1 MYDDVGQLSLLSTI
15 FTATR
20 SEPAMKRKLVTFSTC
35 IILLIST
42 LIAANVGAHPVTVPD
57 TSRAEW
63 FAQGP
68 SASNIGAIVRNTAG
82 RGEFVWS
89 DAKRDQRIAS
99 TAGATGVI
107 TREADLVRFNITAD
121 TSNLYF
127 MAKLERYS
135 GLSNN
140 PPVELMITIDSD
152 HSAGQTALPD
162 GVATNVISDAAWEYA
177 VQTQFT
183 SAGGSNNAPRLY
195 DHSASPSTCVGC
207 AAQLVSAAV
216 YRGSFVEIKVPWDQ
230 LGGQPLSTNTLRFT
244 VSTYYADHRAPAD
257 NASKAI
263 DILTTKST
271 LGELSDGTIDY
282 YVELHFNAQGEVFAP
297 LLISEFLPD
306 PPTTRDPEGEWIEIY
321 NPNSFDVG
329 LAGYKLGDQPYRNG
343 SQGMVQLPNQTLAS
357 NQAIVIA
364 NTVSVFMSRYPSVPA
379 NKIIEMNTL
388 APYTDWAS
396 GHISLQNTNSG
407 NPFKESLVLLDPR
420 DVIVDMVQYATPIL
434 PSGLDPD
441 NKPIILAGSSVT
453 PNASYDRCP
462 ASRDTNDSNLDFV
475 LHSTVDSQTPGTP
488 CAGLEGIDL
497 RISKDGPATMPLGGM
512 VQYLLSFSNAGVG
525 PTAATSVVITD
536 TLPDGLTCTTQTAT
550 AGVVFTGTCPGGTN
564 LSWTITS
571 LAPGSSGVVTLT
583 ATLENRIGMN
593 TVLVNQAGITSNPLE
608 PVANRANNHASQT
621 LITEGTA
628 DLTVS
633 STWPTT
639 THPGPGSLF
648 SYIITYSDIGA
659 DDANDITIM
668 DTLPA
673 GITLVSASAPGL
685 GFNNATSGTLI
696 WHDTLLAYQ
705 DSGEITLVVKIN
717 DNLAV
722 GSTLT
727 NNVTVSSNPVDSPT
741 NNNSEQKSL
750 TVGNYL
756 RFLPL
761 IVK

>member
-1 MYDDVGQLSLLSTI
+1 
-15 FTATR
+15 
-20 SEPAMKRKLVTFSTC
+20 MKRTLATLTTC
-35 IILLIST
+35 MVLLIST
-42 LIAANVGAHPVTVPD
+42 LIAVNVGAHPVTVPD

-68 SASNIGAIVRNTAG
+68 SASNIGAIVRDTAN

-99 TAGATGVI
+99 TSGATGVI
-107 TREADLVRFNITAD
+107 TREADLVRFNTTAD

-152 HSAGQTALPD
+152 HTGGQTALPD
-162 GVATNVISDAAWEYA
+162 GVATNVTSNAAWEYV

-183 SAGGSNNAPRLY
+183 AGAGGSNNAPRLY

-216 YRGSFVEIKVPWDQ
+216 NRGSFVEIKVPWDQ
-230 LGGQPLSTNTLRFT
+230 VGGQPLSTNTLRFT

-263 DILTTKST
+263 DILTTKTT
-271 LGELSDGTIDY
+271 LNELSDGTIDY
-282 YVELHFNAQGEVFAP
+282 YADLHFNAQGEVFAP

-321 NPNSFDVG
+321 NPNSFDVE
-329 LAGYKLGDQPYRNG
+329 LVGYKLGDQAYRTG
-343 SQGMVQLPNQTLAS
+343 SQGMVQLPDQTLAS
-357 NQAIVIA
+357 GQALVIA

-388 APYTDWAS
+388 APYTAWAS

-441 NKPIILAGSSVT
+441 NKPIILAGSNVT
-453 PNASYDRCP
+453 ANASYDRCP
-462 ASRDTNDSNLDFV
+462 SSRDTNDSNLDFV
-475 LHSTVDSQTPGTP
+475 LHSTVESQTPGLP

-497 RISKDGPATMPLGGM
+497 RISKDGPPTMPLNGT
-512 VQYLLSFSNAGVG
+512 VQYLLPFSNSGTG

-536 TLPDGLTCTTQTAT
+536 TLPDGLTCTSQAAT

-564 LSWTITS
+564 LSWTIAS
-571 LAPGSSGVVTLT
+571 LAHGSSGIITLT
-583 ATLENRIGMN
+583 ATLDNRIGAN
-593 TVLVNQAGITSNPLE
+593 TVLVNQVGITSNPLQ
-608 PVANRANNHASQT
+608 PVANRQNNHASQS
-621 LITEGTA
+621 LITEGPP

-633 STWPTT
+633 STWPVA
-639 THPGPGSLF
+639 THPGPGSQF
-648 SYIITYSDIGA
+648 SYTITYNNIGA
-659 DDANDITIM
+659 DDANDITIV
-668 DTLPA
+668 DTLPP
-673 GITLVSASAPGL
+673 GVTLVSASAPGL
-685 GFNNATSGTLI
+685 GFNNATSGALI
-696 WHDTLLAYQ
+696 WHNTLLQYQ
-705 DSGEITLVVKIN
+705 ESDVITLVVKIG
-717 DNLAV
+717 DNVDV
-722 GSTLT
+722 GSPLT
-727 NNVTVSSNPVDSPT
+727 NNVTVSSNPADSPT

-761 IVK
+761 IIK